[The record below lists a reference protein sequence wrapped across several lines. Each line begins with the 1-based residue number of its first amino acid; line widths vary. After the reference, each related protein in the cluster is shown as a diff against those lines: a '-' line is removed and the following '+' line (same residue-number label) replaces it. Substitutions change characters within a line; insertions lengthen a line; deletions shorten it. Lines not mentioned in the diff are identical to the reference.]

1 MAPEPI
7 ARLLDENTE
16 LQPLASR
23 LAYIRRL
30 QRRYRTIAP
39 PALVEASRVCAVDG
53 TIVVVCADSGAV
65 AAALRHLAPRL
76 LEGLRAPRGDPSN
89 HARNSA
95 KHARDQELTSLR
107 VEVQVAEPAPP
118 RRVRTRG
125 EVPAEKLGALARG
138 MRASPLREQ
147 LEKMSGRGAKR
158 GK

>member
-7 ARLLDENTE
+7 ARLLDESAE
-16 LQPLASR
+16 LRPLASR

-76 LEGLRAPRGDPSN
+76 LEGLRSSN
-89 HARNSA
+89 KSL
-95 KHARDQELTSLR
+95 KHARDQELTSMR
-107 VEVQVAEPAPP
+107 VEVQVAVPKPP
-118 RRVRTRG
+118 KRVIARG
-125 EVPAEKLGALARG
+125 EVPAEKLEAVAKR
-138 MRASPLREQ
+138 MKESPLKEQ
-147 LEKMSGRGAKR
+147 LEKMGKR
-158 GK
+158 KK